1 MEKGRR
7 SVATA
12 EEKLALLRKIDER
25 EEKTEAARKMRA
37 DSVLGDLRKAR
48 FRHLARMAQKRLQSV
63 LAFLTHSPIHQNAF
77 RSRRTCLKWRKRRKD

>member
-7 SVATA
+7 SVAPS

-63 LAFLTHSPIHQNAF
+63 ITPFLLSV
-77 RSRRTCLKWRKRRKD
+77 C